1 MRFACSSLVG
11 GMLSG
16 LILII
21 LILINATH
29 SEEHAFRSEK
39 PSPIII
45 ISHRRSYCVLLYLE
59 KRTGSEAVILIKL
72 ILINATHSEEHAF
85 RSEWPLPIFVI
96 LHRRYCVLLYLEKK
110 TGSAVNSLQSCTHA
124 TCINCC
130 CVGRL
135 HVADCYGLV
144 QANVICLLVSVVP

>member
-59 KRTGSEAVILIKL
+59 K
-72 ILINATHSEEHAF
+72 
-85 RSEWPLPIFVI
+85 
-96 LHRRYCVLLYLEKK
+96 K

>member
-59 KRTGSEAVILIKL
+59 KRTGSEAVILI

>member
-59 KRTGSEAVILIKL
+59 KRTGSEAVILK